1 MSLNRL
7 EQMFVNLDMYGH
19 AIGVT
24 YRGGGTYKTR
34 CGALVT
40 LITYVLMSVNTLSLL
55 IAFNDGSKQETTVQ
69 STKFDPS
76 LSDEINVIE

>member
-24 YRGGGTYKTR
+24 YRGGGKYKTR

-40 LITYVLMSVNTLSLL
+40 LITYVLMSINTLSLL
-55 IAFNDGSKQETTVQ
+55 IAFNDGSKQESSV
-69 STKFDPS
+69 
-76 LSDEINVIE
+76 